1 MTENESYP
9 AKQPE
14 KKGGYPAGPKT
25 PAEVKPP
32 PPAFFRPKLPRQRTS
47 G

>member
-9 AKQPE
+9 AKQLE

-32 PPAFFRPKLPRQRTS
+32 AFIRPKLPRQRTS